1 MDIPNFWKFVIIALA
16 SYLLGSVNSAVIV
29 SRAFM
34 KKDLRTMGSGNA
46 GTTNAL
52 RVMGTGP
59 AAFVFLGDILKGIA
73 AALIGSWMGKDGEM
87 IAAFFVILGHAY
99 PVFFGF
105 RGGKGILTTAAV
117 LLIFDWRIF
126 LVVLYIFIVV
136 VALSHIVSLGSV
148 TSAALM
154 PVLMLIFHPSPWW
167 YTAVAVVL
175 CGGIILLHR
184 KNIVRLVQGTESRSS
199 FKKKT
204 K

>member
-59 AAFVFLGDILKGIA
+59 AAFVFLGDLLKGIA

-126 LVVLYIFIVV
+126 LMVLYIFIVV

>member
-148 TSAALM
+148 TAAALM

-167 YTAVAVVL
+167 YTVVAVVL

>member
-126 LVVLYIFIVV
+126 LMVLYIFIVV

-148 TSAALM
+148 TAAALM

>member
-59 AAFVFLGDILKGIA
+59 AAFVFLGDLLKGIA

-148 TSAALM
+148 TAAALM

-167 YTAVAVVL
+167 YTAVSVVL

>member
-126 LVVLYIFIVV
+126 LMVLYIFIVV

>member
-87 IAAFFVILGHAY
+87 IAAFVVILGHAY

-126 LVVLYIFIVV
+126 LMVLYIFIVV

-148 TSAALM
+148 TAAALM

-167 YTAVAVVL
+167 YTVVAVVL

>member
-126 LVVLYIFIVV
+126 LMVLYIFIVV

-148 TSAALM
+148 TAAALM

-167 YTAVAVVL
+167 YTVVAVVL

>member
-148 TSAALM
+148 TAAALM
-154 PVLMLIFHPSPWW
+154 PVLMLIFHPSPCW

-175 CGGIILLHR
+175 CVGIILLHR